1 MGDYMSVI
9 EVKDL
14 VKKFGNKKVINE
26 INFKVE
32 EGEIFGFLGPSGAG
46 KTTLI
51 KMLIGEYT
59 ITSGEALVFDK
70 IPNKLDDSITNKI
83 SAVMDNF
90 GLYERLTVYENM
102 EVFAN
107 IYNTD
112 KKEIDTILKKVELFD
127 DKKTVTS
134 KLSKGMTQRLI
145 LARALINKPKLLFL
159 DEPTSGLDPATSLKI
174 HNLLFELKEKGTTI
188 FLTTHNME
196 EATKMCDE
204 VALLHL
210 GKIVEF
216 GTPKDICMR
225 HNKYNVFNVLTK
237 DQKELTFKSN
247 KTDAKKLAKLIE
259 EENVLSIHSSEPT
272 LETVFIE
279 LTGKELV

>member
-1 MGDYMSVI
+1 MNVI
-9 EVKDL
+9 EVKNL
-14 VKKFGNKKVINE
+14 VKKFDTKKVINE
-26 INFKVE
+26 ISFSVS

-51 KMLIGEYT
+51 KMLIGEYS
-59 ITSGEALVFDK
+59 ITGGEALVFGT
-70 IPNKLDDSITNKI
+70 IPNKLNEEITNKI
-83 SAVMDNF
+83 SALMDNF

-107 IYNTD
+107 IYNVD
-112 KKEIDTILKKVELFD
+112 KKRIDTILKKVELLD
-127 DKKTVTS
+127 AKKTLAS
-134 KLSKGMTQRLI
+134 KLSKGMAQRLI

-174 HNLLFELKEKGTTI
+174 HSLLFELKKEGTTI

-225 HNKYNVFNVLTK
+225 HNKYKVFNVLTK
-237 DQKELTFKSN
+237 DNKELTFKSN
-247 KTDAKKLAKLIE
+247 KTDSKKLATLFENE
-259 EENVLSIHSSEPT
+259 EVLSIHSSEPT

>member
-1 MGDYMSVI
+1 MNVI
-9 EVKDL
+9 EVKNL
-14 VKKFGNKKVINE
+14 TKKFGNKKVIND
-26 INFKVE
+26 INFKVS

-51 KMLIGEYT
+51 KMLIGEYS
-59 ITSGEALVFDK
+59 ITSGEAKVFDV
-70 IPNKLDDSITNKI
+70 ISNKLNDSIMNKI

-107 IYNTD
+107 IYKTD
-112 KKEIDTILKKVELFD
+112 KSEIDRILKKVELYD
-127 DKKTVTS
+127 SKKTITS

-174 HNLLFELKEKGTTI
+174 HNLLFELKKLGTTI

-210 GKIVEF
+210 GKIVEY

-225 HNKYNVFNVLTK
+225 HNKYNVYNVITK
-237 DQKELTFKSN
+237 DNKEITFKSN
-247 KTDAKKLAKLIE
+247 KVDSKKLAKLIE
-259 EENVLSIHSSEPT
+259 DEQILSIHSSEPT
-272 LETVFIE
+272 LESVFIE

>member
-1 MGDYMSVI
+1 MNVI
-9 EVKDL
+9 EVKNL
-14 VKKFGNKKVINE
+14 VKKFGNKRVINE
-26 INFKVE
+26 INFKVS

-51 KMLIGEYT
+51 KMLIGEYS
-59 ITSGEALVFDK
+59 ITSGEARVFDVV
-70 IPNKLDDSITNKI
+70 PNKLSYSIMNKI

-90 GLYERLTVYENM
+90 GLYERLTVFENM

-112 KKEIDTILKKVELFD
+112 KKEIDKILKKVELYD
-127 DKKTVTS
+127 SKRTITS

-174 HNLLFELKEKGTTI
+174 HNLLFELKKSGTTI

-225 HNKYNVFNVLTK
+225 HNKYNVYNVITK
-237 DQKELTFKSN
+237 DNKEITFKSN
-247 KTDAKKLAKLIE
+247 KVDSKKLAKLIE
-259 EENVLSIHSSEPT
+259 DEQILSIHSSEPT

>member
-1 MGDYMSVI
+1 MNVI
-9 EVKDL
+9 EVKNL

-26 INFKVE
+26 IDFTVR

-51 KMLIGEYT
+51 KILIGEYS
-59 ITSGEALVFDK
+59 INSGEALVFGK
-70 IPNKLDDSITNKI
+70 SPNKLDEEITDKI

-107 IYNTD
+107 IYDVD
-112 KKEIDTILKKVELFD
+112 KKNIDIILKKVELYD
-127 DKKTVTS
+127 SKKMIAS
-134 KLSKGMTQRLI
+134 KLSKGMAQRLI

-174 HNLLFELKEKGTTI
+174 HTLLFELRNSGTTI

-216 GTPKDICMR
+216 GSPKDICMR
-225 HNKYNVFNVLTK
+225 HNKYKVFNVLTK
-237 DQKELTFKSN
+237 DNKELTFKSN
-247 KTDAKKLAKLIE
+247 KTDAKKLAKLVENE
-259 EENVLSIHSSEPT
+259 EILSIHSSEPT

>member
-1 MGDYMSVI
+1 MSVI

-59 ITSGEALVFDK
+59 ITSGEAKVFEK
-70 IPNKLDDSITNKI
+70 HPSELKEDSTKI

-107 IYNTD
+107 IYKVD
-112 KKEIDTILKKVELFD
+112 KKEIDNLLKKVELLD
-127 DKKTVTS
+127 AKNTITG
-134 KLSKGMTQRLI
+134 KLSKGMMQRLI

-174 HNLLFELKEKGTTI
+174 HSLLFELKQKGTTI

-237 DQKELTFKSN
+237 DNKELTFKSM
-247 KTDAKKLAKLIE
+247 KPDLKKLASIIE
-259 EENVLSIHSSEPT
+259 EGNVISIHSSEPT

>member
-1 MGDYMSVI
+1 MNVI
-9 EVKDL
+9 EVKNL

-26 INFKVE
+26 INFKVS

-51 KMLIGEYT
+51 KMLIGEYS
-59 ITSGEALVFDK
+59 ITSGEARVFDVV
-70 IPNKLDDSITNKI
+70 PNKLSYSIMNKI
-83 SAVMDNF
+83 SVVMDNF
-90 GLYERLTVYENM
+90 GLYERLTVFENM

-112 KKEIDTILKKVELFD
+112 KKEIDKILKKVELYD
-127 DKKTVTS
+127 SKRTITS

-174 HNLLFELKEKGTTI
+174 HNLLFELKKSGTTI

-225 HNKYNVFNVLTK
+225 HNKYNVYNVITK
-237 DQKELTFKSN
+237 DNKEITFKSN
-247 KTDAKKLAKLIE
+247 KVDSKKLAKLIE
-259 EENVLSIHSSEPT
+259 DEQILSIHSSEPT

>member
-1 MGDYMSVI
+1 MNVI
-9 EVKDL
+9 EVKNL

-26 INFKVE
+26 INFKVS

-51 KMLIGEYT
+51 KMLIGEYS
-59 ITSGEALVFDK
+59 ITSGEAKLFDVVS
-70 IPNKLDDSITNKI
+70 NKLNDSIMNKI

-90 GLYERLTVYENM
+90 GLYERLTVFENM

-112 KKEIDTILKKVELFD
+112 KKEIDTILKKVELYD
-127 DKKTVTS
+127 SKKTITS

-174 HNLLFELKEKGTTI
+174 HNLLFELKKSGTTI

-225 HNKYNVFNVLTK
+225 HNKYNVYNVITK
-237 DQKELTFKSN
+237 DNKEITFKSN
-247 KTDAKKLAKLIE
+247 KVDSKKLAKLIE
-259 EENVLSIHSSEPT
+259 DEQVLSIHSSEPT

>member
-1 MGDYMSVI
+1 MNVI

-51 KMLIGEYT
+51 KMLIGEYS
-59 ITSGEALVFDK
+59 ITSGEAYLFGEV
-70 IPNKLDDSITNKI
+70 PNKLNDEITSKI

-102 EVFAN
+102 EVFTN
-107 IYNTD
+107 IYKVD
-112 KKEIDTILKKVELFD
+112 KKEIDSILKKVELFD
-127 DKKTVTS
+127 AKKTITS

-174 HNLLFELKEKGTTI
+174 HNLLFELKKSGTTI

-210 GKIVEF
+210 SKIVEF

-225 HNKYNVFNVLTK
+225 HNKYNVFNVITK
-237 DQKELTFKSN
+237 DNKELTFKSN
-247 KTDAKKLAKLIE
+247 KTDSKKLAKLIE
-259 EENVLSIHSSEPT
+259 DENVLSIHSSEPT

>member
-1 MGDYMSVI
+1 MNVI
-9 EVKDL
+9 EVKNL

-26 INFKVE
+26 INFKVS

-51 KMLIGEYT
+51 KMLIGEYS
-59 ITSGEALVFDK
+59 ITSGDAKLFDVV
-70 IPNKLDDSITNKI
+70 PNKLNDSIMNKI
-83 SAVMDNF
+83 SVVMDDF
-90 GLYERLTVYENM
+90 GLYERLTVFENM

-112 KKEIDTILKKVELFD
+112 KKEIDTILKKVELYD
-127 DKKTVTS
+127 SKKTITS

-174 HNLLFELKEKGTTI
+174 HNLLFELKKSGTTI

-225 HNKYNVFNVLTK
+225 HNKYNVYNVITK
-237 DQKELTFKSN
+237 DNKEITFKSN
-247 KTDAKKLAKLIE
+247 KVDSKKLAKLIE
-259 EENVLSIHSSEPT
+259 DEQILSIHSSEPT

>member
-1 MGDYMSVI
+1 MNVI
-9 EVKDL
+9 EVKEL

-26 INFKVE
+26 ISFNVC

-51 KMLIGEYT
+51 KMLIGEYS
-59 ITSGEALVFDK
+59 ITGGEALVFGEV
-70 IPNKLDDSITNKI
+70 PNKLNEEITNKI
-83 SAVMDNF
+83 SALMDNF

-107 IYNTD
+107 IYGVN
-112 KKEIDTILKKVELFD
+112 KSEIDKILKQVELYD
-127 DKKTVTS
+127 AKKTIAS
-134 KLSKGMTQRLI
+134 KLSKGMAQRLI
-145 LARALINKPKLLFL
+145 LGRALINKPKLLFL

-174 HNLLFELKEKGTTI
+174 HSLLFELKRRGTTI

-216 GTPKDICMR
+216 GAPKDICMR
-225 HNKYNVFNVLTK
+225 HNKYKVFNVLTK
-237 DQKELTFKSN
+237 DNEELTFKSN
-247 KTDAKKLAKLIE
+247 KTDSKKLAKLFE
-259 EENVLSIHSSEPT
+259 EGKVLSIHSSEPT

>member
-1 MGDYMSVI
+1 MNVI
-9 EVKDL
+9 EVKNL
-14 VKKFGNKKVINE
+14 VKKFDTKKVINE
-26 INFKVE
+26 INFSVK

-51 KMLIGEYT
+51 KMLIGEYS
-59 ITSGEALVFDK
+59 ITGGEALVFGT
-70 IPNKLDDSITNKI
+70 IPNKLNEEVTNKI

-107 IYNTD
+107 IYNVD
-112 KKEIDTILKKVELFD
+112 KKRIDTILKKVELFD
-127 DKKTVTS
+127 AKKTLAS
-134 KLSKGMTQRLI
+134 KLSKGMAQRLI

-174 HNLLFELKEKGTTI
+174 HSLLFELKKEGTTI

-225 HNKYNVFNVLTK
+225 HNKYKVFNVLTK
-237 DQKELTFKSN
+237 DNKELTFKSN
-247 KTDAKKLAKLIE
+247 KTDSKKLATLFENE
-259 EENVLSIHSSEPT
+259 EVLSIHSSEPT

>member
-1 MGDYMSVI
+1 MNVI
-9 EVKDL
+9 EVHNL
-14 VKKFGNKKVINE
+14 VKKFDTKKVINE
-26 INFKVE
+26 INFNVR

-51 KMLIGEYT
+51 KMLIGEYS
-59 ITSGEALVFDK
+59 ITGGEALVFGT
-70 IPNKLDDSITNKI
+70 IPNKLNEEITNKI

-90 GLYERLTVYENM
+90 GLYERLTVYENL
-102 EVFAN
+102 EVFSN

-112 KKEIDTILKKVELFD
+112 KKDIDKILKKVELFD
-127 DKKTVTS
+127 SKNVIAS
-134 KLSKGMTQRLI
+134 KLSKGMSQRLI
-145 LARALINKPKLLFL
+145 LARALVNKPKLLFL

-174 HNLLFELKEKGTTI
+174 HSLLFELRDAGTTI

-216 GTPKDICMR
+216 GSPKDICMR
-225 HNKYNVFNVLTK
+225 HNKYQVFNVLTK
-237 DQKELTFKSN
+237 DNKELTFKSN
-247 KTDAKKLAKLIE
+247 KTDAKKLATLF
-259 EENVLSIHSSEPT
+259 ENGEVLSIHSSEPT

>member
-1 MGDYMSVI
+1 MNVI
-9 EVKDL
+9 EVKNL

-26 INFKVE
+26 INFKVS

-51 KMLIGEYT
+51 KMLIGEYS
-59 ITSGEALVFDK
+59 ITSGEARVFDVV
-70 IPNKLDDSITNKI
+70 PNKLSYSIMNKI

-90 GLYERLTVYENM
+90 GLYERLTVFENM

-112 KKEIDTILKKVELFD
+112 KKEIDKILKKVELYD
-127 DKKTVTS
+127 SKRTITS
-134 KLSKGMTQRLI
+134 KLSKGMRQRLI

-174 HNLLFELKEKGTTI
+174 HNLLFELKKSGTTI

-225 HNKYNVFNVLTK
+225 HNKYNVYNVITK
-237 DQKELTFKSN
+237 DNKEITFKSN
-247 KTDAKKLAKLIE
+247 KVDSKKLAKLIE
-259 EENVLSIHSSEPT
+259 DEQILSIHSSEPT

>member
-1 MGDYMSVI
+1 MNVI
-9 EVKDL
+9 EVKNL

-26 INFKVE
+26 INFKVS

-51 KMLIGEYT
+51 KMLIGEYS
-59 ITSGEALVFDK
+59 ITSGEARVFDVV
-70 IPNKLDDSITNKI
+70 PNKLSYSIMNKI

-90 GLYERLTVYENM
+90 GLYERLTVFENM

-112 KKEIDTILKKVELFD
+112 KKEIDKVLKKVELYD
-127 DKKTVTS
+127 SKRTITS

-174 HNLLFELKEKGTTI
+174 HNLLFELKKSGTTI

-225 HNKYNVFNVLTK
+225 HNKYNVYNVITK
-237 DQKELTFKSN
+237 DNKEITFKSN
-247 KTDAKKLAKLIE
+247 KVDSKKLAKLIE
-259 EENVLSIHSSEPT
+259 DEQILSIHSSEPT

>member
-1 MGDYMSVI
+1 MNVI
-9 EVKDL
+9 EVKNL

-26 INFKVE
+26 INFKVS

-51 KMLIGEYT
+51 KMLIGEYS
-59 ITSGEALVFDK
+59 ITSGDAKLFDVV
-70 IPNKLDDSITNKI
+70 PNKLNDSIMNKI

-90 GLYERLTVYENM
+90 GLYERLTVFENM

-112 KKEIDTILKKVELFD
+112 KKEIDTILKKVELYD
-127 DKKTVTS
+127 SKKTITS
-134 KLSKGMTQRLI
+134 KLSKGMRQRLI

-174 HNLLFELKEKGTTI
+174 HNLLFELKKSGTTI

-225 HNKYNVFNVLTK
+225 HNKYNVYNVITK
-237 DQKELTFKSN
+237 DNKEITFKSN
-247 KTDAKKLAKLIE
+247 KVDSKKLAKLIE
-259 EENVLSIHSSEPT
+259 DEQILSIHSSEPT

>member
-1 MGDYMSVI
+1 MNVI
-9 EVKDL
+9 EVKNL
-14 VKKFGNKKVINE
+14 VKKFDTKKVINE
-26 INFKVE
+26 ISFSVS

-51 KMLIGEYT
+51 KMLIGEYS
-59 ITSGEALVFDK
+59 ITGGEALVFGT
-70 IPNKLDDSITNKI
+70 IPNKLNEEITNKI
-83 SAVMDNF
+83 SALMDNF

-107 IYNTD
+107 IYNVD
-112 KKEIDTILKKVELFD
+112 KKRIDTILKKVELFD
-127 DKKTVTS
+127 AKKTLAS
-134 KLSKGMTQRLI
+134 KLSKGMAQRLI

-174 HNLLFELKEKGTTI
+174 HSLLFELKKEGTTI

-225 HNKYNVFNVLTK
+225 HNKYKVFNVLTK
-237 DQKELTFKSN
+237 DNKELTFKSN
-247 KTDAKKLAKLIE
+247 KTDSKKLATLFENE
-259 EENVLSIHSSEPT
+259 EVLSIHSSEPT

>member
-1 MGDYMSVI
+1 MNVI
-9 EVKDL
+9 EVKKL

-26 INFKVE
+26 INFKVS

-51 KMLIGEYT
+51 KMLIGEYS
-59 ITSGEALVFDK
+59 ITSGEARVFDVV
-70 IPNKLDDSITNKI
+70 PNKLSYSIMNKI

-90 GLYERLTVYENM
+90 GLYERLTVFENM

-107 IYNTD
+107 IYNTE
-112 KKEIDTILKKVELFD
+112 KKEIDKILKKVELYD
-127 DKKTVTS
+127 SKRTITS

-174 HNLLFELKEKGTTI
+174 HNLLFELKKSGTTI

-225 HNKYNVFNVLTK
+225 HNKYNVYNVITK
-237 DQKELTFKSN
+237 DNKEITFKSN
-247 KTDAKKLAKLIE
+247 KVDSKKLAKLIE
-259 EENVLSIHSSEPT
+259 DEQILSIHSSEPT

>member
-1 MGDYMSVI
+1 MSVI
-9 EVKDL
+9 EVKNL

-59 ITSGEALVFDK
+59 ITSGEAFVFDK
-70 IPNKLDDSITNKI
+70 VPNKLDDSITNKI

>member
-1 MGDYMSVI
+1 MNVI
-9 EVKDL
+9 EVHNL
-14 VKKFGNKKVINE
+14 VKKFDTKKVINE
-26 INFKVE
+26 INFNVS

-51 KMLIGEYT
+51 KMLIGEYS
-59 ITSGEALVFDK
+59 ITGGEALVFGVV
-70 IPNKLDDSITNKI
+70 PNKLNEEITNKI

-90 GLYERLTVYENM
+90 GLYERLTVYENL
-102 EVFAN
+102 EVFSN

-112 KKEIDTILKKVELFD
+112 KKDIDKILKKVELFD
-127 DKKTVTS
+127 SKNVIAS
-134 KLSKGMTQRLI
+134 KLSKGMSQRLI
-145 LARALINKPKLLFL
+145 LARALVNKPKLLFL

-174 HNLLFELKEKGTTI
+174 HSLLFELRDAGTTI

-216 GTPKDICMR
+216 GSPKDICMR
-225 HNKYNVFNVLTK
+225 HNKYKVFNVLTK
-237 DQKELTFKSN
+237 DNKKLTFKSN
-247 KTDAKKLAKLIE
+247 KTDSKKLANLFENE
-259 EENVLSIHSSEPT
+259 EVLSIHSSEPT

>member
-1 MGDYMSVI
+1 MNVI
-9 EVKDL
+9 EVKNL

-26 INFKVE
+26 INFKVS

-51 KMLIGEYT
+51 KMLIGEYS
-59 ITSGEALVFDK
+59 ITSGEARVFDVV
-70 IPNKLDDSITNKI
+70 PNKLSYSITNKI
-83 SAVMDNF
+83 SVVMDNF
-90 GLYERLTVYENM
+90 GLYERLTVFENM

-112 KKEIDTILKKVELFD
+112 KNEIDKILKKVELYD
-127 DKKTVTS
+127 SKKTITS

-174 HNLLFELKEKGTTI
+174 HNLLFELKKSGTTI

-225 HNKYNVFNVLTK
+225 HNKYNVYNVITK
-237 DQKELTFKSN
+237 DNKEITFKSN
-247 KTDAKKLAKLIE
+247 KVDSKKLAKLIE
-259 EENVLSIHSSEPT
+259 DEQILSIHSSEPT

>member
-1 MGDYMSVI
+1 MNVI
-9 EVKDL
+9 EVKNL
-14 VKKFGNKKVINE
+14 VKEFGNNRVINE
-26 INFKVE
+26 ISFNVS

-51 KMLIGEYT
+51 KMLIGEYS
-59 ITSGEALVFDK
+59 ITCGEAKVFD
-70 IPNKLDDSITNKI
+70 IVPNKLNDCLMNKI

-90 GLYERLTVYENM
+90 GLYDRLTAYENL

-112 KKEIDTILKKVELFD
+112 KKEIDSILKKVELYESS
-127 DKKTVTS
+127 KIITS
-134 KLSKGMTQRLI
+134 KLSKGMTQRLM

-174 HNLLFELKEKGTTI
+174 YNLLFELKNAGTTI

-196 EATKMCDE
+196 EATKMCDK

-216 GTPKDICMR
+216 GSPKDICMR
-225 HNKYNVFNVLTK
+225 HNEHKVYNVVTNDNKEITFNN
-237 DQKELTFKSN
+237 N
-247 KTDAKKLAKLIE
+247 KADFKKLAKLVE
-259 EENVLSIHSSEPT
+259 EEQIVSIHSSEPT

>member
-1 MGDYMSVI
+1 MNVI
-9 EVKDL
+9 EVRDL

-26 INFKVE
+26 IDFTVS

-51 KMLIGEYT
+51 KMLIGEYS
-59 ITSGEALVFDK
+59 ITAGETLVFGEN
-70 IPNKLDDSITNKI
+70 PNKLDEKITDKI

-107 IYNTD
+107 IYNVD
-112 KKEIDTILKKVELFD
+112 KKDIDTILKKVELYD
-127 DKKTVTS
+127 SKKMIAS
-134 KLSKGMTQRLI
+134 KLSRGMTQRLI

-174 HNLLFELKEKGTTI
+174 HSLLFELKNGGTTI

-216 GTPKDICMR
+216 GSPRDICMR
-225 HNKYNVFNVLTK
+225 HNKYKVFNVLTK
-237 DQKELTFKSN
+237 DNKELTFKSN
-247 KTDAKKLAKLIE
+247 KTDAKKLAKLVENE
-259 EENVLSIHSSEPT
+259 EILSIHSSEPT

>member
-1 MGDYMSVI
+1 MNVI
-9 EVKDL
+9 EVKNL

-26 INFKVE
+26 INFKVS

-51 KMLIGEYT
+51 KMLIGEYS
-59 ITSGEALVFDK
+59 ITSGEAKLFDVVS
-70 IPNKLDDSITNKI
+70 NKLNDSIMNKI

-90 GLYERLTVYENM
+90 GLYERLTVFENM

-112 KKEIDTILKKVELFD
+112 KKEIDKILKKVELYD
-127 DKKTVTS
+127 SKRTITS

-174 HNLLFELKEKGTTI
+174 HNLLFELKKSGTTI

-225 HNKYNVFNVLTK
+225 HNKYNVYNVITK
-237 DQKELTFKSN
+237 DNKEITFKSN
-247 KTDAKKLAKLIE
+247 KVDSKKLAKLIE
-259 EENVLSIHSSEPT
+259 DEQILSIHSSEPT

>member
-1 MGDYMSVI
+1 MNII
-9 EVKDL
+9 EVNKL
-14 VKKFGNKKVINE
+14 VKKFGNKKVIND
-26 INFKVE
+26 INFKVSK
-32 EGEIFGFLGPSGAG
+32 GEIFGFLGPSGAG

-51 KMLIGEYT
+51 KMLIGEYS
-59 ITSGEALVFDK
+59 ITSGIAKLFD
-70 IPNKLDDSITNKI
+70 IESNNLNDSIMEKI
-83 SAVMDNF
+83 STVMDNF
-90 GLYERLTVYENM
+90 GIYERLTVFENM

-107 IYNTD
+107 IYNID
-112 KKEIDTILKKVELFD
+112 KKEIDIILKKVELFD
-127 DKKTVTS
+127 SKNIIAS
-134 KLSKGMTQRLI
+134 KLSKGMMQRLL
-145 LARALINKPKLLFL
+145 LARALLNKPKLLFL

-174 HNLLFELKEKGTTI
+174 HNLLFELKKNGTTI

-225 HNKYNVFNVLTK
+225 HNKYNVFNIITK
-237 DQKELTFKSN
+237 DNKEMTFKSN
-247 KTDAKKLAKLIE
+247 KVDAKKLAKLIE
-259 EENVLSIHSSEPT
+259 EEQIISIHSSEPT

>member
-1 MGDYMSVI
+1 MNVI
-9 EVKDL
+9 EVHNL
-14 VKKFGNKKVINE
+14 VKKFDTKKVINE
-26 INFKVE
+26 INFNVR

-51 KMLIGEYT
+51 KMLIGEYS
-59 ITSGEALVFDK
+59 ITGGEALVFGT
-70 IPNKLDDSITNKI
+70 IPNKLNEEITNKI

-90 GLYERLTVYENM
+90 GLYERLTVYENL
-102 EVFAN
+102 EVFSN

-112 KKEIDTILKKVELFD
+112 KKDIDKILKKVELFD
-127 DKKTVTS
+127 SKNVIAS
-134 KLSKGMTQRLI
+134 KLSKGMSQRLI
-145 LARALINKPKLLFL
+145 LARALVNKPKLLFL

-174 HNLLFELKEKGTTI
+174 HSLLFELRDAGTTI

-216 GTPKDICMR
+216 GSPRDICMR
-225 HNKYNVFNVLTK
+225 HNKYQVFNVITK
-237 DQKELTFKSN
+237 DNKELTFKSN
-247 KTDAKKLAKLIE
+247 KTDAKKLANLF
-259 EENVLSIHSSEPT
+259 ENGEILSIHSSEPT

>member
-1 MGDYMSVI
+1 MNVI

-14 VKKFGNKKVINE
+14 IKKFDNKKVIDN
-26 INFKVE
+26 ISFDVE
-32 EGEIFGFLGPSGAG
+32 AGTIFGFLGPSGAG

-51 KMLIGEYT
+51 KILIGEYS
-59 ITSGEALVFDK
+59 ITKGIVKVFDK
-70 IPNKLDDSITNKI
+70 EPKDYNDELTNKI

-90 GLYERLTVYENM
+90 GLYERLTVYENL
-102 EVFAN
+102 EVFSN
-107 IYNTD
+107 IYKTP
-112 KKEIDTILKKVELFD
+112 KKEINSILNKVELLD
-127 DKKTVTS
+127 SKNKVVS
-134 KLSKGMTQRLI
+134 KLSKGMKQRLL
-145 LARALINKPKLLFL
+145 LARALINNPKLLFL

-174 HNLLFELKEKGTTI
+174 HNLLFELKNNGTTI

-196 EATKMCDE
+196 EATKMCDT

-216 GTPKDICMR
+216 GTPKEICMR
-225 HNKYNVFNVLTK
+225 HNEDNDIKIINKQN
-237 DQKELTFKSN
+237 KEIILKNSKAN
-247 KTDAKKLAKLIE
+247 ASKIAKMFE

-272 LETVFIE
+272 LESVFIK

>member
-1 MGDYMSVI
+1 MNVI
-9 EVKDL
+9 EVKNL
-14 VKKFGNKKVINE
+14 VKKFDTKKVINE
-26 INFKVE
+26 INFSVK

-51 KMLIGEYT
+51 KMLIGEYS
-59 ITSGEALVFDK
+59 ITGGEALVFGT
-70 IPNKLDDSITNKI
+70 IPNKLNEEITNKI

-90 GLYERLTVYENM
+90 GLYERLSVYENM

-107 IYNTD
+107 IYNVD
-112 KKEIDTILKKVELFD
+112 KKRIDTILKKVELFD
-127 DKKTVTS
+127 AKKTLAS
-134 KLSKGMTQRLI
+134 KLSKGMAQRLI

-174 HNLLFELKEKGTTI
+174 HSLLFELKKEGTTI

-225 HNKYNVFNVLTK
+225 HNKYKVFNVLTK
-237 DQKELTFKSN
+237 DNKELTFKSN
-247 KTDAKKLAKLIE
+247 KTDSKKLATLFENE
-259 EENVLSIHSSEPT
+259 EVLSIHSSEPT

>member
-1 MGDYMSVI
+1 MNVI
-9 EVKDL
+9 EVKNL
-14 VKKFGNKKVINE
+14 VKKFDTKKVINE
-26 INFKVE
+26 INFSVK

-51 KMLIGEYT
+51 KMLIGEYS
-59 ITSGEALVFDK
+59 ITGGEALVFGT
-70 IPNKLDDSITNKI
+70 IPNKLNEEITNKI
-83 SAVMDNF
+83 SALMDNF

-107 IYNTD
+107 IYNVD
-112 KKEIDTILKKVELFD
+112 KKRIDTILKKVELFD
-127 DKKTVTS
+127 AKKTLAS
-134 KLSKGMTQRLI
+134 KLSKGMAQRLI

-174 HNLLFELKEKGTTI
+174 HSLLFELKKEGTTI

-225 HNKYNVFNVLTK
+225 HNKYKVFNVLTK
-237 DQKELTFKSN
+237 DNKELTFKSN
-247 KTDAKKLAKLIE
+247 KTDSKKLATLFENE
-259 EENVLSIHSSEPT
+259 EVLSIHSSEPT

>member
-1 MGDYMSVI
+1 MNVI
-9 EVKDL
+9 EVHNL
-14 VKKFGNKKVINE
+14 VKKFDTKKVINE
-26 INFKVE
+26 INFNVR

-51 KMLIGEYT
+51 KMLIGEYS
-59 ITSGEALVFDK
+59 ITGGEALVFGT
-70 IPNKLDDSITNKI
+70 IPNKLNDEITNKI

-90 GLYERLTVYENM
+90 GLYERLTVYENL
-102 EVFAN
+102 EVFSN

-112 KKEIDTILKKVELFD
+112 KKDIDKILKKVELFD
-127 DKKTVTS
+127 SKNVIAS
-134 KLSKGMTQRLI
+134 KLSKGMSQRLI
-145 LARALINKPKLLFL
+145 LARALVNKPKLLFL

-174 HNLLFELKEKGTTI
+174 HSLLFELRDAGTTI

-216 GTPKDICMR
+216 GSPKDICMR
-225 HNKYNVFNVLTK
+225 HNKYQVFNVITK
-237 DQKELTFKSN
+237 DNKELTFKSN
-247 KTDAKKLAKLIE
+247 KTDAKKLANLFENE
-259 EENVLSIHSSEPT
+259 EILSIHSSEPT

>member
-1 MGDYMSVI
+1 MNVI
-9 EVKDL
+9 EVKNL

-26 INFKVE
+26 INFKVS

-51 KMLIGEYT
+51 KMLIGEYS
-59 ITSGEALVFDK
+59 ITSGEARVFDVV
-70 IPNKLDDSITNKI
+70 PNKLSYSIMNKI

-90 GLYERLTVYENM
+90 GLYERLTVFENM

-112 KKEIDTILKKVELFD
+112 KKEIDKILKKVELYD
-127 DKKTVTS
+127 SKRTITS

-174 HNLLFELKEKGTTI
+174 HNLLFELKKSGTTI

-225 HNKYNVFNVLTK
+225 HNKYNVYNVITK
-237 DQKELTFKSN
+237 DNKEITFKSN
-247 KTDAKKLAKLIE
+247 KVYSKKLAKLIE
-259 EENVLSIHSSEPT
+259 EEQILSIHSSEPT

>member
-1 MGDYMSVI
+1 MNVI
-9 EVKDL
+9 EVKNL

-26 INFKVE
+26 INFKVS

-51 KMLIGEYT
+51 KMLIGEYS
-59 ITSGEALVFDK
+59 ITSGEARLFDVV
-70 IPNKLDDSITNKI
+70 PNKLSYSITNKI
-83 SAVMDNF
+83 SVVMDNF
-90 GLYERLTVYENM
+90 GLYERLTVFENM

-112 KKEIDTILKKVELFD
+112 KNEIDKILKKVELYDF
-127 DKKTVTS
+127 KRTITS
-134 KLSKGMTQRLI
+134 KLSKGMTQRLM

-174 HNLLFELKEKGTTI
+174 HNLLFELKKSGTTI

-204 VALLHL
+204 VALLHS

-225 HNKYNVFNVLTK
+225 HNKYNVYNVITK
-237 DQKELTFKSN
+237 DNKEITFKSN
-247 KTDAKKLAKLIE
+247 KVDSKKLAKLIE
-259 EENVLSIHSSEPT
+259 DEQILSIHSSEPT